1 MNIAIPT
8 NTNDICI
15 PKIVEDI
22 PKSKI
27 PTISHSLEINSPTPE
42 IAHSSLGSVQS
53 ETNADITGRINERP
67 KDIAKVIVI
76 ILRNHSLYP
85 SNI

>member
-1 MNIAIPT
+1 M
-8 NTNDICI
+8 
-15 PKIVEDI
+15 VEDM

-27 PTISHSLEINSPTPE
+27 PTISHSLEINSPTHE

-53 ETNADITGRINERP
+53 DTNAEITGRIMERP

-76 ILRNHSLYP
+76 MLRNHSLYP